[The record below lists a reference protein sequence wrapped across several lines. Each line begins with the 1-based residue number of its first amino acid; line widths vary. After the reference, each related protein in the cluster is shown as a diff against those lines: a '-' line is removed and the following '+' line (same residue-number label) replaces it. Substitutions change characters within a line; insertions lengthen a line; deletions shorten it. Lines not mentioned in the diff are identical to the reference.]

1 MADREKYIIKVE
13 GKLVEVSQEVYFAY
27 FRMERQERWQEEKQR
42 EHGVMSYDAL
52 DDGEM
57 VGLEDVV
64 DTASPGLEDAVIAGE
79 FRDRLRNAIASLPKE
94 DRELIQAIYY
104 EEMSE
109 RAYAKQH
116 GISQNCAYKRRR
128 RILSRLRAIMNFF
141 RTI

>member
-52 DDGEM
+52 DDGEL

-79 FRDRLRNAIASLPKE
+79 FRDRLRNAIDSLPKE
-94 DRELIQAIYY
+94 DREVIQAIYY
-104 EEMSE
+104 EGMSE
-109 RAYAKQH
+109 RAYAKHH

>member
-52 DDGEM
+52 DDEEM

-79 FRDRLRNAIASLPKE
+79 LRDRLRNAIASLPKE

-104 EEMSE
+104 EGMSE
-109 RAYAKQH
+109 RAHAKQH

-128 RILSRLRAIMNFF
+128 RILSRLKEIMNFL
-141 RTI
+141 RTF